1 MCFCR
6 YLLTVLI
13 LGALGCA
20 GHAATTE
27 EARSALDAGAPKG
40 ALAHLNEQLGVPS
53 AEKLPTPLE
62 DDQVLYVLDRAMVL
76 QQLGQHRLVSRDLE
90 AADKQLM
97 VLDFSR
103 NTGDELGR
111 FLFSD
116 DSGPYRAPAYEKL
129 LVNTMNMM
137 SYLARR
143 ELSGARV
150 EARRL
155 TVLGAY
161 FKNSGEEVRAFMG
174 PGSYL
179 AGFVFEKSGRPQEA
193 LRHYD
198 EALRVARFT
207 SLYEPVRRLSTL
219 SGYRTPRLQ
228 ALLDGS
234 PAEVLP
240 ETHATTPP
248 PSELLIVVNY
258 GRVPAKIAE
267 RVPIGLAL
275 TYASTA
281 MSPADRAQANS
292 LALQGLVT
300 WVNYPSLEKRRPA
313 WDFPRVSVN
322 GAAAPLDAALSVDGA
337 ARAAFEEVKGTI
349 VAASITRMI
358 ARVVAGEAV
367 RRTTDDGVLGL
378 LLSLGTQATLTA
390 TDTPDTRSWSTLPG
404 FIAIGRLRVQAGTHM
419 VRVAARGQVQDY
431 RVDVP
436 EGGYAA
442 VIHTVLR

>member
-1 MCFCR
+1 MR
-6 YLLTVLI
+6 LLRHLLAACL

-40 ALAHLNEQLGVPS
+40 ALAHLNEQLDVPS
-53 AEKLPTPLE
+53 SEHLPTPLE

-76 QQLGQHRLVSRDLE
+76 QQLGQHRLASRDLE

-155 TVLGAY
+155 NVLGSY
-161 FKNSGEEVRAFMG
+161 FKNSGEEVRAFLG

-179 AGFVFEKSGRPQEA
+179 AGFVFERSGRPDEA

-198 EALRVARFT
+198 EALAVARFP
-207 SLYEPVRRLSTL
+207 SLAAPVQRLATL

-228 ALLDGS
+228 ALIDAAPPDSQVG
-234 PAEVLP
+234 
-240 ETHATTPP
+240 TGGATAS
-248 PSELLIVVNY
+248 PSELLVIVNY
-258 GRVPAKIAE
+258 GRVPAKVAE

-281 MSPADRAQANS
+281 MSPADRAQANR

-313 WDFPRVSVN
+313 WDFPRVSVDQS
-322 GAAAPLDAALSVDGA
+322 PTQLDAALSVDGA

-349 VAASITRMI
+349 VAAAITRMI
-358 ARVVAGEAV
+358 ARVIAGEAV
-367 RRTTDDGVLGL
+367 RKTTDDGVLGL

-390 TDTPDTRSWSTLPG
+390 ADTPDTRSWSTLPG
-404 FIAIGRLRVQAGTHM
+404 FIAIGRQRVQPGTHV
-419 VRVAARGQVQDY
+419 VRVTARGQVQDY

-436 EGGYAA
+436 QGGYAA
-442 VIHTVLR
+442 LIHTVLR